1 MHRRDRLPANILESN
16 RTEGVIYKTRPKLL
30 FSEQSLMREIGNSD
44 TYTFMKKILGE
55 KYLLLIPIYLG
66 QRPAKRETVISL
78 N

>member
-16 RTEGVIYKTRPKLL
+16 RTEGVIYKIRPKLL
-30 FSEQSLMREIGNSD
+30 SSEQSLMREIGNSD
-44 TYTFMKKILGE
+44 TFMKKILGE